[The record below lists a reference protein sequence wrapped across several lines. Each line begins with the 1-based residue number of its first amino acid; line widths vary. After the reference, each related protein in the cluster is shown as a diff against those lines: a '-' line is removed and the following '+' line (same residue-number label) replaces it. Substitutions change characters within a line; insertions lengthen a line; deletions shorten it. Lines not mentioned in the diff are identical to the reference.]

1 MRRNYIFSL
10 GCLSYLNGI
19 NNFSMMILKATTPSF
34 QCLPNSSTWK
44 VQLHFTLGMCPHPS
58 ALSLLDCSLDCFVSL
73 LVMVQH
79 LLCHPG
85 SKSGSHSP
93 LLCSSPRS
101 SQPLCPGISSSAL
114 PLLFVLV
121 LPKSTPQY
129 RCYCKIVAPLV
140 PHL

>member
-1 MRRNYIFSL
+1 MRRNYIGLSQLLEWYQELFYDDSQSNNSKFSVPTKQ
-10 GCLSYLNGI
+10 
-19 NNFSMMILKATTPSF
+19 FHV
-34 QCLPNSSTWK
+34 WK

-93 LLCSSPRS
+93 LLFSSPKS

-129 RCYCKIVAPLV
+129 RCYCKIVASLI